1 VEQPHDKGSVLY
13 KYQTQCCKNNIESST
28 APKVLPLF
36 HIPFWNKKSL
46 SIPFD
51 LIGICLFFPYQLS
64 RVKIVMLPEQRLLN
78 QNTSNSAKK
87 SSALDTNQLASL
99 QQSVADYSSLQL
111 AWASGYLAAKS
122 EQGQHAQI
130 APVAAAIAAK
140 TLTILYASQTGNA
153 KGVASQLEKSAKAAG
168 IFVVLKNITDYKA
181 KSLKSES
188 HLLIVASTNG
198 EGEPPDDAIEFHE
211 FLLGK
216 KAPTLP
222 NLNYSVVA
230 LGDSS
235 YEFFC
240 QTGKDI
246 DERLKTLGAKQI
258 YPRLDCDVDYDSE
271 CESWTLSIIE
281 SLKEELTQADA
292 ALTPVSYIGDFP
304 TAIVTSQYSKQ
315 NPLAAEF
322 SLSQKITGRESAKDV
337 RHIEID
343 LGESGLSY
351 QVGDALGVWFKN
363 DEALVVKLLTELNFS
378 GDEKITLKVSGDIQ
392 VLSLKEALLN
402 QLEIT
407 QTASSF
413 VEFWAQHSQNSK
425 LLAIASDK
433 NSARE
438 FANDH
443 QIIDLVKLARA
454 DVDTQSFVNA
464 LRKITPRLYSIA
476 SSQSEVENEVHLTVG
491 VVSFD
496 ANGDTRTGGASGFL
510 ANRLTEGQKVRV
522 FVEHNDNFR
531 LPQSDDTPVIMIGP
545 GTGVAPFRAFMQER
559 EARDASG
566 DNWMFFGDQ
575 TFTQDFLYQ
584 VEWQNYLKSGLL
596 TRMDVAFSRDQAEKI
611 YVQDR
616 LKEQASE
623 VFSWLERGAH
633 LYICGDANHMAK
645 DVHQTLL
652 EIIQEYGKL
661 STAQAEDYLKSLRS
675 NKRYQKDVY

>member
-1 VEQPHDKGSVLY
+1 
-13 KYQTQCCKNNIESST
+13 
-28 APKVLPLF
+28 
-36 HIPFWNKKSL
+36 
-46 SIPFD
+46 
-51 LIGICLFFPYQLS
+51 
-64 RVKIVMLPEQRLLN
+64 MLPEQRLLN
-78 QNTSNSAKK
+78 QNTSNSANN
-87 SSALDTNQLASL
+87 SSALDANQLASL

-122 EQGQHAQI
+122 EQGHHAQL
-130 APVAAAIAAK
+130 APVATPVAAK

-168 IFVVLKNITDYKA
+168 ITVVLKNIADYKA
-181 KSLKSES
+181 KSLKNES

-198 EGEPPDDAIEFHE
+198 EGEAPDDAIEFHE

-216 KAPTLP
+216 KAPKLP
-222 NLNYSVVA
+222 NLNYSVLA

-240 QTGKDI
+240 QTGKDF
-246 DERLKTLGAKQI
+246 DERLQALGAKQVA
-258 YPRLDCDVDYDSE
+258 PRLDCDVDYDSE
-271 CESWTLSIIE
+271 CESWTLSIVE
-281 SLKEELTQADA
+281 SLKDELTQADTG
-292 ALTPVSYIGDFP
+292 LTPVSYIGDLP
-304 TAIVTSQYSKQ
+304 TAGATSQYSKQ
-315 NPLAAEF
+315 NPFAAEF
-322 SLSQKITGRESAKDV
+322 SLSQKITGRDSAKDV

-343 LGESGLSY
+343 LAESGLTY
-351 QVGDALGVWFKN
+351 QVGDALGVWFEN
-363 DEALVVKLLTELNFS
+363 DETLVAKLLTELNFS
-378 GDEKITLKVSGDIQ
+378 GDEKITLKVSGEVQ
-392 VLSLKEALLN
+392 ELSLQAALVS

-407 QTASSF
+407 QTAPAF
-413 VEFWAQHSQNSK
+413 IEFWAQHSQDSK
-425 LLAIASDK
+425 LLAVASDK

-438 FANDH
+438 FAGEH
-443 QIIDLVKLARA
+443 QIIDVVNSAKA
-454 DVDTQSFVNA
+454 DVDAQSFVNA

-476 SSQSEVENEVHLTVG
+476 SAQSEVEAEVHLTVG
-491 VVSFD
+491 VVSYD

-510 ANRLTEGQKVRV
+510 CQRLEEGQKVRV

-531 LPQSDDTPVIMIGP
+531 LPLSDDTPVIMIGP

-559 EARDASG
+559 ESRDATG

-616 LKEQASE
+616 LKEQAAE
-623 VFSWLERGAH
+623 VFAWLERGAH
-633 LYICGDANHMAK
+633 LYICGDANRMAK
-645 DVHQTLL
+645 DVHQTLV
-652 EIIQEYGKL
+652 EIIQDHGKL
-661 STAQAEDYLKSLRS
+661 SAEQAEDYLKSLRS

>member
-1 VEQPHDKGSVLY
+1 
-13 KYQTQCCKNNIESST
+13 
-28 APKVLPLF
+28 
-36 HIPFWNKKSL
+36 
-46 SIPFD
+46 
-51 LIGICLFFPYQLS
+51 
-64 RVKIVMLPEQRLLN
+64 MLPDQRLLN
-78 QNTSNSAKK
+78 QKPSNSANN
-87 SSALDTNQLASL
+87 SSALDANQLASL

-122 EQGQHAQI
+122 EQGHNAQI
-130 APVAAAIAAK
+130 APAAPVVAAQ

-153 KGVASQLEKSAKAAG
+153 KGVAAQLEKSAKANG
-168 IFVVLKNITDYKA
+168 INVVLKNIADYKA
-181 KSLKSES
+181 KALKNES

-216 KAPTLP
+216 KAPKLP
-222 NLNYSVVA
+222 NLSYSVLA

-240 QTGKDI
+240 QTGKEF
-246 DERLKTLGAKQI
+246 DERLQVLGAKQVA
-258 YPRLDCDVDYDSE
+258 PRVDCDVDYDSDA
-271 CESWTLSIIE
+271 ESWTLSIVE
-281 SLKEELTQADA
+281 SLKDELTQASSGTTNVVD
-292 ALTPVSYIGDFP
+292 LP
-304 TAIVTSQYSKQ
+304 TAGAASQYSKQ

-322 SLSQKITGRESAKDV
+322 SLSQKITGRDSAKDV

-343 LGESGLSY
+343 LGESGLTY
-351 QVGDALGVWFKN
+351 QVGDALGVWFEN
-363 DEALVVKLLTELNFS
+363 DANLVAELVAALSLTGEEKVKL
-378 GDEKITLKVSGDIQ
+378 KVDGSAQ
-392 VLSLKEALLN
+392 VLTLTDALTT

-407 QTASSF
+407 QTAPSF
-413 VEFWAQHSQNSK
+413 IEFWAKISGDK
-425 LLAIASDK
+425 ALTAIAADK
-433 NSARE
+433 NTARE
-438 FANDH
+438 YAGEH
-443 QIIDLVKLARA
+443 QIIDV
-454 DVDTQSFVNA
+454 VNAAKTEIDAQFFIEA

-476 SSQSEVENEVHLTVG
+476 SAQAEVEEEVHLTVG
-491 VVSFD
+491 VVSYD
-496 ANGDTRTGGASGFL
+496 ANGETRTGGASGFL
-510 ANRLTEGQKVRV
+510 TERLEEGQKVRV

-559 EARDASG
+559 EAREASG

-596 TRMDVAFSRDQAEKI
+596 TRMDVAFSRDQAQKV

-623 VFSWLERGAH
+623 VFAWLERGAH
-633 LYICGDANHMAK
+633 LYICGDANRMAK
-645 DVHQTLL
+645 DVHQTLN
-652 EIIQEYGKL
+652 EIIQEHGKL
-661 STAQAEDYLKSLRS
+661 SAEQAEDYLKSLRS